1 LVDLLT
7 LVVGAAVG
15 AGVGLVVSYFV
26 FYSKPRQPK
35 VEVVQR
41 APSGEVGVRTISLE
55 ELEKSKRDLR
65 TITLE
70 RDLLSSALQRIYEAE
85 TDGRI
90 TREEREMIAKRYSEQ
105 IREIET
111 KLRDRELLVEVGE
124 LEGLR
129 NELVTLFREK
139 IQNIEAR
146 LDQARERLQP
156 AKLEPMK
163 TEVSRKAAPQV
174 DELERAIER
183 RAPKKEET
191 EGEKRV
197 KELREEVMEALAKLE
212 EIDTKKENEKV

>member
-1 LVDLLT
+1 MVDLLT
-7 LVVGAAVG
+7 LVVGAAAG
-15 AGVGLVVSYFV
+15 AGVGLVVSYLV
-26 FYSKPRQPK
+26 FYSKPRQQK

-41 APSGEVGVRTISLE
+41 TTSGEVGVRTISVE
-55 ELEKSKRDLR
+55 ELEKSKRELR
-65 TITLE
+65 TSTLE

-105 IREIET
+105 IREIES

-129 NELVTLFREK
+129 NELVTLFRER

-146 LDQARERLQP
+146 LDQARERIQP

-163 TEVSRKAAPQV
+163 SEVGRKPVPQV

-212 EIDTKKENEKV
+212 EIDTKKENDKV

>member
-15 AGVGLVVSYFV
+15 AGVGLVMSYLV
-26 FYSKPRQPK
+26 FFAKPRQPK
-35 VEVVQR
+35 VQVVQR

-55 ELEKSKRDLR
+55 ELDRSKRELR

-70 RDLLSSALQRIYEAE
+70 RDLLSSALTRIYEAE
-85 TDGRI
+85 TEGRI

-105 IREIET
+105 IREIES

-146 LDQARERLQP
+146 LDQTRERIQP
-156 AKLEPMK
+156 AKLEPIK
-163 TEVSRKAAPQV
+163 SEAARKASPKV
-174 DELERAIER
+174 DELESVIER

-212 EIDTKKENEKV
+212 QIDTKKENEKV